1 MFSQGSIPEV
11 KEHSPGFVLEQRK
24 AKLGQFQDLGPPDL
38 ITISKYLS
46 TSGKNGSH
54 MRTGSVG
61 GDAGGAEP
69 AEKLKGAI
77 GTYLYCAGAD
87 TSDPTSIAVFLK
99 GIADSISEEPQV
111 WFGKHKPYKVSKISY
126 STWNVFRQC
135 DVNVTVHIPGTVQ
148 SYVLDVRGD
157 VVHLDEQEQEQ
168 LWAETFISGVT
179 RTLMM
184 MQDNFEDGEVNNIVE
199 TRILNP
205 FTSSDIGD
213 VATSFIKLFPTVYQ
227 QAPKLGAP
235 PHIGAVSHTNNY
247 LVETLL
253 HLTKLTANFDTCRSV
268 LEELRKE
275 NPEVVVILSRLLLLA
290 DLELDAVKLIHAEL
304 SSNETT
310 DYTSE
315 LLCVETEFLLERKKD
330 YELACATA
338 QAAVHSAPSEF
349 KPWYLLVKSFT
360 ALGDIENALL
370 TLNTCPMSP
379 LKEKYVFRRIV
390 PVTQES
396 GNLHIPLP
404 VDVIL
409 EEVTGLDSHEVITEH
424 KSVDP
429 SLLNLP
435 AANLKSN
442 FQLAYSLLAEIA
454 KKTGWEPLLKYRA
467 KLFVME
473 EEYRSASTP
482 SIDSETSQGLRSK
495 RLCER
500 WLDNLFM
507 LIYDDLKIYTI
518 WQAEQLHFEAQNA
531 QYAKTTLE
539 WELLG
544 LCANRLHHYQ
554 EAAKAFQN
562 GLQLR
567 FSASSCRKLLQ
578 YYLKERE
585 FIRQKG
591 GETGMTSSQ
600 IVNAVNTQDNKI
612 IDLCVR
618 LCCWNHRWYS
628 EFSLLLLDAVARIV
642 EDIGITKMQNEVASR
657 FPESVVNLFQTNV
670 LDFFAEHTRGEY
682 DQ

>member
-11 KEHSPGFVLEQRK
+11 KEDTPGFALEQRK
-24 AKLGQFQDLGPPDL
+24 AKLAQFQDLGPPDL
-38 ITISKYLS
+38 ISISKYIS
-46 TSGKNGSH
+46 SSGKNSSH
-54 MRTGSVG
+54 KRATSVSQ
-61 GDAGGAEP
+61 DISSQEP
-69 AEKLKGAI
+69 AEKLKGVI
-77 GTYLYCAGAD
+77 GTYLYCTGAD

-99 GIADSISEEPQV
+99 SIADCISEEPQI
-111 WFGKHKPYKVSKISY
+111 WFGKQKPFKVSKISY
-126 STWNVFRQC
+126 CTWNIFRQC

-148 SYVLDVRGD
+148 SFVVDVRGELLQ
-157 VVHLDEQEQEQ
+157 LDESEHDL
-168 LWAETFISGVT
+168 LWAETFISGVA

-184 MQDNFEDGEVNNIVE
+184 MLDNFEDGEVNSVVE

-205 FTSSDIGD
+205 FTSSEIGD
-213 VATSFIKLFPTVYQ
+213 IATSFITLFPLVYHQ
-227 QAPKLGAP
+227 GPRLGAP
-235 PHIGAVSHTNNY
+235 PHIGCISHTNNY

-253 HLTKLTANFDTCRSV
+253 QLARLTNNFEPCRHMLEKLRPS
-268 LEELRKE
+268 
-275 NPEVVVILSRLLLLA
+275 NPEVVVVLSRLLIQA
-290 DLELDAVKLIHAEL
+290 DREVDAIKMIHKEL
-304 SSNETT
+304 SSDETT
-310 DYTSE
+310 EYNSE
-315 LLCVETEFLLERKKD
+315 LLCIETEFLLDRKND
-330 YELACATA
+330 LELARDTS
-338 QAAVHSAPSEF
+338 QAAVNSAPSEF
-349 KPWYLLVKSFT
+349 WPWYLLVKSFT

-379 LKEKYVFRRIV
+379 LKEKYVFKRIIT
-390 PVTQES
+390 VTQES
-396 GNLHIPLP
+396 GNLHLPLP

-409 EEVTGLDSHEVITEH
+409 EEVTGLNSQDVIAEH

-429 SLLNLP
+429 ALTNLP

-473 EEYRSASTP
+473 EEYQSASTP
-482 SIDSETSQGLRSK
+482 SIDSETPQGLRSK

-518 WQAEQLHFEAQNA
+518 WQAEQLHFEAQNT
-531 QYAKTTLE
+531 QYIKTTFE

-544 LCANRLHHYQ
+544 LCANRLHHYH

-562 GLQLR
+562 GLRQR
-567 FSASSCRKLLQ
+567 FSAQSCRKLLQ

-585 FIRQKG
+585 FVIHRG
-591 GETGMTSSQ
+591 GASGMISSQ
-600 IVNAVNTQDNKI
+600 IVNTISTQDNRI

-628 EFSLLLLDAVARIV
+628 EFSLMLLDAIAVV
-642 EDIGITKMQNEVASR
+642 LQDMDQTKMQNEVASR
-657 FPESVVNLFQTNV
+657 FPESVVNLFQKNV
-670 LDFFAEHTRGEY
+670 LDFFAEYTRGEY